1 MMFLSCLG
9 YKYHPKVNSKSTK
22 DKMHQNRIEG
32 ADNFSSQNLVKG
44 AGADVSGILEELRK
58 NSKAIIQ

>member
-22 DKMHQNRIEG
+22 DKVHQNRIEG
-32 ADNFSSQNLVKG
+32 ADNFSSQNFVR
-44 AGADVSGILEELRK
+44 GADVSGILEELRK
-58 NSKAIIQ
+58 NSKAIWIIQ